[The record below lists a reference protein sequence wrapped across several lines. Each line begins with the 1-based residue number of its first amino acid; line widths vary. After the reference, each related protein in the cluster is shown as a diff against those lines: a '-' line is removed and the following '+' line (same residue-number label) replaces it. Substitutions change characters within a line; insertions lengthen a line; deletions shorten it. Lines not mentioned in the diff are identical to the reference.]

1 MSQEQNKKISRRNF
15 LGQTAVASG
24 VLTLGGGLLGAS
36 INPAHAMDQ
45 SYDYII
51 AGAGSAGCVLANR
64 LTEDG
69 ATVLLIE
76 AGGPDNSEAIS
87 TPMRLLELW
96 TSEYDWAYM
105 TAPQKHCHDRQ
116 IFWPRGKTLGGSSSL
131 NGMIYVRGHA
141 SDYDNWA
148 YAGNPGWSYEDVL
161 PYFKKSEDFDRG
173 ADEYHGE
180 GGLLHVTTKYEPHP
194 FTKRMVD
201 AAVEAGHKFNDDCN
215 GADSEGV
222 GYTQL
227 TTKDGARASTA
238 VAFLR
243 PALERPNLTLIT
255 NARVAKVNFDG
266 KRAIGVD
273 YVQSGETKSIKSNK
287 EVILS
292 GGTLE
297 SPKILML
304 SGVGDKAEIE
314 KHGIEMVHE
323 LPGVGKNLHDH
334 TLLPVIFEASVP
346 VDPPSDM
353 AIQVLHGQAF
363 IRSEEGLQAPDMQP
377 LFFHVPFY
385 QAGMEQPTGNAY
397 TLNAGGVIPTSRGH
411 LTLTGPNVED
421 PLHIDPNLLET
432 DYDVNILVKNIRMNR
447 EIAKQPSLS
456 EVTAREIYPGEDKQ
470 TDEELADYARSAL
483 ASYHH
488 QVGTCKMGHDEM
500 AVVDHKLKVHG
511 LEGLRVID
519 ASIMPRVTTGN
530 TNAPTIMIGEKGAD
544 LVKEDA

>member
-1 MSQEQNKKISRRNF
+1 MAHKTQTRRSF
-15 LGQTAVASG
+15 LKSTGVAAG
-24 VLTLGGGLLGAS
+24 VLSLGGGLWGAS
-36 INPAHAMDQ
+36 VNTAAAQ
-45 SYDYII
+45 TGSFDYII
-51 AGAGSAGCVLANR
+51 CGAGSAGCVLANR

-96 TSEYDWAYM
+96 GTEYDWAYS
-105 TAPQKHCHDRQ
+105 TAPQEHCNGRQ
-116 IFWPRGKTLGGSSSL
+116 IFWPRGKTLGGSSAL

-148 YAGNPGWSYEDVL
+148 YAGNAGWSYDDVL
-161 PYFKKSEDFDRG
+161 PYFKKSEDFSRG
-173 ADEYHGE
+173 EDSFHGE
-180 GGLLHVTTKYEPHP
+180 GGPLHVTADFEPHP
-194 FTKRMVD
+194 TTKRI
-201 AAVEAGHKFNDDCN
+201 VEAAQQAGYAFNDDCN

-227 TTKDGARASTA
+227 TTKDGVRQSTA
-238 VAFLR
+238 EAFLR
-243 PALERPNLTLIT
+243 PALERSNLSLIT
-255 NARVAKVNFDG
+255 NARVKHVDFTGQTATGVTYIQDG
-266 KRAIGVD
+266 QEMSVTATR
-273 YVQSGETKSIKSNK
+273 

-297 SPKILML
+297 TPRILML
-304 SGVGDKAEIE
+304 SGIGAPEE
-314 KHGIEMVHE
+314 LEPHGIEVRHA

-334 TLLPVIFEASVP
+334 TLLPVIFEGSEPIA
-346 VDPPSDM
+346 PPSDM

-363 IRSEEGLQAPDMQP
+363 IRSEPGLPAPDMQP

-385 QAGMEQPTGNAY
+385 QDGMEQVTGNAY
-397 TLNAGGVIPTSRGH
+397 TINAGGVIPTSRGH
-411 LTLTGPNVED
+411 LTITGPSVED

-432 DYDVNILVKNIRMNR
+432 EYDVMTLVKNIRINR
-447 EIAKQPSLS
+447 EIAKQPALA
-456 EVTAREIYPGEDKQ
+456 EVTARETYPGEDKQ

-500 AVVDHKLKVHG
+500 AVVDHHLKVHG
-511 LEGLRVID
+511 VEGLRVVD

-530 TNAPTIMIGEKGAD
+530 TNAPVIMIAEKAAD
-544 LVKEDA
+544 MIKSA